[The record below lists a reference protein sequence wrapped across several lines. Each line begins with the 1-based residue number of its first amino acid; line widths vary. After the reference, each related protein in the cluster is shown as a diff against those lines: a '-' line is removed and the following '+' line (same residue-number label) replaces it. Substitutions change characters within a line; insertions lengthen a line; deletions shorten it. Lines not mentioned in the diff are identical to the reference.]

1 MKRSMLK
8 AAGKLPKQYRD
19 TEALVRVTREST
31 ETESALYE
39 VAVSTESE
47 VERWYGIEVLSHA
60 RGAVDL
66 SRLKRGAA
74 VLVDHYG
81 DQIGVVES
89 ARVDEDKVLRAE
101 IRFSDSARGQE
112 VERDVARGIRRN
124 ISVGYFV
131 KKVES
136 DGTRDDGVEVIKVV
150 RWQPAE
156 VSIVSVPA
164 DVNAGVG
171 RAAGEEYSVEMDED
185 TPETEERK
193 MDEKVVVTTSAPAE
207 AEALRAKGI
216 RELCA
221 ANGLN
226 DRAQEYVASTLS
238 LEAVAARIV
247 EMTKTTGPAQ
257 PPNEEVQKK
266 MAREMRNYSVV
277 RAIQRKVAEA
287 EGTGKFDGLEAEVH
301 AEIERDLPPEVKRNG
316 GFLIPMH
323 VRTTLDSLT
332 LAKGSELVAEQA
344 GQLIEMLR
352 PQSVAIES
360 GVRVL
365 TGLVGPI
372 AFPKQTAGAT
382 VYWVPENPA
391 SVVTDGEPS
400 LGLSLMSPKTI
411 QGNIPFTRQLLQQS
425 SIGIE
430 AWARDELSIG
440 HGLAIDRAVFHGRG
454 NNGEPTG
461 VYAAAGVNAANMTN
475 FSTIVNIAGGALM
488 GMISTIADQN
498 ADIGTLSWVTT
509 PLMAGKLRVNL
520 EFSAAGASTIWTG
533 PLRQGT
539 MLGYTARTSTQVSK
553 VMTAG
558 ASPQPGSGAV
568 HGMMFGNWADILLGL
583 FGALE
588 VVVDPYS
595 NKKKGIIEVTT
606 FQMADLLVRHGESFS
621 KSYDSTLT

>member
-1 MKRSMLK
+1 MPYSKLK
-8 AAGKLPKQYRD
+8 QVGKLPKQYRD
-19 TEALVRVTREST
+19 TEASVRVARESS

-39 VAVSTESE
+39 VAVSTEAE
-47 VERWYGIEVLSHA
+47 VERWYGVEVLSHA

-81 DQIGVVES
+81 DQVGVVES
-89 ARVDEDKVLRAE
+89 ARIDEDKVLRAE

-112 VERDVARGIRRN
+112 VERDVVRGIRRN

-131 KKVES
+131 KKAES
-136 DGTRDDGVEVIKVV
+136 AGARDDGMEVIKVT

-164 DVNAGVG
+164 DMNAGVG
-171 RAAGEEYSVEMDED
+171 RTAEEYPVEIEDE
-185 TPETEERK
+185 PAMEERK
-193 MDEKVVVTTSAPAE
+193 MDEKVEVKTSAPAE
-207 AEALRAKGI
+207 VEALRAKGI
-216 RELCA
+216 RDLCA

-226 DRAQEYVASTLS
+226 DRAQEYIASTLS
-238 LEAVAARIV
+238 VESVASRII
-247 EMTKTTGPAQ
+247 EMTKTSGPAQ
-257 PPNEEVQKK
+257 PAQEEVQRK

-301 AEIERDLPPEVKRNG
+301 AEIERNLPAEVKRNG
-316 GFLIPMH
+316 GFLMPLH

-332 LAKGSELVAEQA
+332 LAKGSELVAEQP
-344 GQLIEMLR
+344 GQLIELLR

-391 SVVTDGEPS
+391 SAVADGEPS

-440 HGLAIDRAVFHGRG
+440 HGLAIDKAVFHGRG

-475 FSTIVNIAGGALM
+475 FAGIVNIAGGALM
-488 GMISTIADQN
+488 GMISTISDQN
-498 ADIGTLSWVTT
+498 ADIGTLGWVTT

-520 EFSAAGASTIWTG
+520 EFSAAGASTIWQG

-553 VMTAG
+553 VMSSG
-558 ASPQPGSGAV
+558 ASPQPTGGAI
-568 HGMMFGNWADILLGL
+568 HGMMFGNWSDILLGL